1 MQVWFNAVT
10 WILPSF
16 VGCIVYLQLVVVS
29 SAILVVTY
37 DKASQTISQIVC
49 SSWKNITIDTLVLA
63 EIYCVHISVLFTSPF
78 SVQKDRKTAL
88 ILAVQYSDKETVKA
102 LVAEAE
108 VKVNK
113 SV

>member
-1 MQVWFNAVT
+1 M
-10 WILPSF
+10 
-16 VGCIVYLQLVVVS
+16 
-29 SAILVVTY
+29 
-37 DKASQTISQIVC
+37 
-49 SSWKNITIDTLVLA
+49 
-63 EIYCVHISVLFTSPF
+63 LFTSPF